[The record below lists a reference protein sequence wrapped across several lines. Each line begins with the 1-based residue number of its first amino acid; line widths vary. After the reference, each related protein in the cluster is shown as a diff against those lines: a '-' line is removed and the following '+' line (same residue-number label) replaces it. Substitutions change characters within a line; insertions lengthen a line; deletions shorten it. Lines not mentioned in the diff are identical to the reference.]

1 MINKLLLVTTM
12 LLTILFCSASLFAG
26 WNPEDNNPASIS
38 QNYQVNFSMPGFT
51 NQLNAK
57 NSLLR
62 IDDLIIFDKNR
73 IDNGH
78 VLSQTEIDILTAKDL
93 SFGLGFSS
101 NIFEL
106 GIRNFRFSVNSY
118 GVGKG
123 EVLDKDLVDLI
134 LGDNETNV
142 GYSFDTGENSK
153 AFAFVKTS
161 LDYSWPHSFEPG
173 KDWEPTRNN
182 FLNRILNPTLFVGGR
197 LSLYN
202 SANYA
207 EISDSSIEFGS
218 MEDSLFY
225 DYYMRYA
232 YTSNAP
238 KSIISPGFGL
248 GVIAEY
254 ENARASLFIDDLFT
268 KLYFQDLKGGE
279 YEGQF
284 ADSLLFFHSDDYE
297 PFDESYENDSL
308 KVARKSLTIRPSLE
322 FSVQSN
328 VWKELDLT
336 LKYQYSDYR
345 MLNRFSLTTGYTVA
359 KIVPLRLVLGYDE
372 QMYYHFATGI
382 KSRVVEF
389 YLGSTFHH
397 GFFRYMKGF
406 GLETGLKFKI

>member
-1 MINKLLLVTTM
+1 MMNKLIII
-12 LLTILFCSASLFAG
+12 TILFCSVSLFAG
-26 WNPEDNNPASIS
+26 WDAAESNPASVS
-38 QNYQVNFSMPGFT
+38 QNDQVTFSVPGLN
-51 NQLNAK
+51 NQLNAN

-78 VLSQTEIDILTAKDL
+78 VLSDTEMDILTAKDL
-93 SFGLGFSS
+93 SFGVGADV

-106 GIRNFRFSVNSY
+106 GIRNFKLSINSY
-118 GVGKG
+118 AVGKG
-123 EVLDKDLVDLI
+123 DVLDKDLVDLI

-142 GYSFDTGENSK
+142 GYKFDTGENSK

-161 LDYSWPHSFEPG
+161 IDYAWHKPFDLR
-173 KDWEPTRNN
+173 KNWEPTGSN
-182 FLNRILNPTLFVGGR
+182 FINDILNPTLYVGGR

-207 EISDSSIEFGS
+207 EVSESSIEFGS
-218 MEDSLFY
+218 MEDSLYY
-225 DYYMRYA
+225 DYYMKYA
-232 YTSNAP
+232 YTSEAP
-238 KSIISPGFGL
+238 KSIVSPGFGI
-248 GVIAEY
+248 GAIAEY
-254 ENARASLFIDDLFT
+254 ENAKVSLMIDDIFT

-297 PFDESYENDSL
+297 PFDESNENDSL
-308 KVARKSLTIRPSLE
+308 KVARKSITLKPSIE

-328 VWKELDLT
+328 VWKKLDLT
-336 LKYQYSDYR
+336 LKYQYSDYK
-345 MLNRFSLTTGYTVA
+345 MLNRFSFTSDYTVA
-359 KIVPLRLVLGYDE
+359 KVVPLRFTTGYDK

-382 KSRVVEF
+382 KSRVVDF
-389 YLGSTFHH
+389 YLGYTFHH

-406 GLETGLKFKI
+406 GLETGLKFRI

>member
-1 MINKLLLVTTM
+1 MNKLLLII
-12 LLTILFCSASLFAG
+12 ILFCAVSLYAG
-26 WNPEDNNPASIS
+26 WNPADNNPASIALND
-38 QNYQVNFSMPGFT
+38 QITFSIPGFST
-51 NQLNAK
+51 KINAK

-78 VLSQTEIDILTAKDL
+78 VLSNTEMDILTAKDL
-93 SFGLGFSS
+93 SFRVGFSS

-106 GIRNFRFSVNSY
+106 GIRNFRLSVNTY

-123 EVLDKDLVDLI
+123 DVLDKDLVELI
-134 LGDNETNV
+134 LGDNETNI

-161 LDYSWPHSFEPG
+161 LDYAWANSFYPG
-173 KDWEPTRNN
+173 KGWEPTQSGL
-182 FLNRILNPTLFVGGR
+182 LNTILNPRLQIGGR
-197 LSLYN
+197 FSLYN

-207 EISDSSIEFGS
+207 EISESSIEFGS
-218 MEDSLFY
+218 MEDSLYY

-232 YTSNAP
+232 YSSDSP
-238 KSIISPGFGL
+238 KSIVSPGLGL
-248 GVIAEY
+248 GIIAEY
-254 ENARASLFIDDLFT
+254 EKAKVSLLVDDLFT

-297 PFDESYENDSL
+297 PFDESNENDSL
-308 KVARKSLTIRPSLE
+308 KVARKSLTLRPSLE
-322 FSVQSN
+322 FAVQSN

-336 LKYQYSDYR
+336 LKYQYSDYK
-345 MLNRFSLTTGYTVA
+345 MLNRFSLTTDYTVA
-359 KIVPLRLVLGYDE
+359 MIVPLRVVLGYDK

-382 KSRVVEF
+382 NSRVVDF
-389 YLGSTFHH
+389 YLGTTFHH

-406 GLETGLKFKI
+406 GLETGLKFRI